1 MSNNLELTRINPGNP
16 GTLANQ
22 MIVSEE
28 TIIQQLNGDN
38 IRISTND
45 EKNELMIENLKSY
58 IFKEN
63 SKTPHVKLGKFLPEI
78 IKNMNQEP
86 EFTKLT
92 DFFNDVKDNTL
103 EKNLGNYIKDGKT
116 LETLEN
122 YIHLANEK
130 ISSIPIDSI
139 VMKGGSKKR
148 QRKTQIKKGG
158 SPKIQEIIT
167 TNKKDLNYYT
177 IIGVE
182 NEEIIQSK
190 KFLIYFQFNFSNGT
204 KNNTSLMMLNQNIDK
219 LKNDSLNLI
228 ESCFNE
234 VFTNNSNK
242 KEICEKYLKELDK
255 LDEAFN
261 NSIQIEGSMYLF
273 LYNPEGEGKAEIV
286 AGPYN
291 AKLYYDF
298 SEQNIKSFT
307 SEKLNLNL
315 LNLYIQNQPP
325 NQDSDQPLKT
335 LEDLRKALSYD
346 TYVTKMSEN
355 IPNLSK
361 VQEEELL
368 KELGVSSED
377 ITKEAEEV
385 SGIANELLPEEY
397 PFINAENFQTIIMLL
412 GIDKELSNKINKTTF
427 NACWVIKDTELPL
440 KNEENSI
447 YKIFE
452 MVPIYIVNNGI
463 IGREPS
469 NLKWYTTRNSVSLSA
484 LTSSVLDDKYANYNT
499 LYDTLVS
506 IINDANSQKLKVEM
520 DKITN
525 NIKSDADIIN
535 AKMGILNAYV
545 ETQKQQNE
553 KAKSEIISYVS
564 LVTFFIVVIFV
575 YTSWNSIVRIFTKIF
590 LSGSIAAILG
600 GIANR
605 LTGSDFGL
613 NSLKEHIPS
622 ILIAVIAMLPYVSE
636 IYKNIMWVFYK
647 NFLIKIPILKNWIT
661 IKELDIQK
669 YEDASERLSIVLQGN
684 NPNEIKAA
692 ASKLLSDKPEAIIQD
707 INKGGSKKYRRRTQK
722 TRKTVK
728 KYNKKGI
735 KKLKTKHRLK
745 TNKYNKTRKLKM
757 KGGSN
762 SNFVTLE
769 IINAIASVQYL
780 FMFPEKFPIYS
791 TSSVFNQIYQIISD
805 IKIPVP

>member
-1 MSNNLELTRINPGNP
+1 
-16 GTLANQ
+16 
-22 MIVSEE
+22 
-28 TIIQQLNGDN
+28 
-38 IRISTND
+38 
-45 EKNELMIENLKSY
+45 MIENLKSY

-78 IKNMNQEP
+78 IKIMNQQP
-86 EFTKLT
+86 EFTKLAE
-92 DFFNDVKDNTL
+92 FFNDVKDNTL
-103 EKNLGNYIKDGKT
+103 EKNLSKYIKDVKT

-204 KNNTSLMMLNQNIDK
+204 INNISLMTLNQNIDK

-228 ESCFNE
+228 QSCFNE
-234 VFTNNSNK
+234 IYTNDSNK
-242 KEICEKYLKELDK
+242 KEICEKYLKELNK

-261 NSIQIEGSMYLF
+261 NSIQIEGNMYLF
-273 LYNPEGEGKAEIV
+273 LYNPEEEGKAEIV

-291 AKLYYDF
+291 AELHYDF

-315 LNLYIQNQPP
+315 LNLYIQNQPL
-325 NQDSDQPLKT
+325 NQESYQPLKT
-335 LEDLRKALSYD
+335 LEDYRKELSYD

-355 IPNLSK
+355 TPNLSK
-361 VQEEELL
+361 VEEEELI
-368 KELGVSSED
+368 KDLGLSAQD
-377 ITKEAEEV
+377 INKQSQEV
-385 SGIANELLPEEY
+385 SRIANELLPEEY
-397 PFINAENFQTIIMLL
+397 PFISFENFQTIIMLL
-412 GIDKELSNKINKTTF
+412 GIDKELSDSLNKTTF
-427 NACWVIKDTELPL
+427 KSTWVIKDTELPL
-440 KNEENSI
+440 KNEENNI

-452 MVPIYIVNNGI
+452 KVPIYIVNNGI
-463 IGREPS
+463 IGRELR
-469 NLKWYTTRNSVSLSA
+469 NLEWYTKRNSVSLSA
-484 LTSSVLDDKYANYNT
+484 LTSSLLDDKYTNYNT
-499 LYDTLVS
+499 FYDTLVS
-506 IINDANSQKLKVEM
+506 IINDQNSQKLKVEM

-525 NIKSDADIIN
+525 NVKGDADIIN
-535 AKMGILNAYV
+535 AKIGILNAYV
-545 ETQKQQNE
+545 ETQKQKNE
-553 KAKSEIISYVS
+553 KAKSDIISYVT
-564 LVTFFIVVIFV
+564 LVTFFMVVIFV
-575 YTSWNSIVRIFTKIF
+575 LTSWSSIIRMFTKIF
-590 LSGSIAAILG
+590 VGGGIAAIFG

-605 LTGSDFGL
+605 WIGSDFGL
-613 NSLKEHIPS
+613 NSLKEHIPT
-622 ILIAVIAMLPYVSE
+622 ILIAVIAMIPYVSE
-636 IYKNIMWVFYK
+636 IYKNFMWILYK
-647 NFLIKIPILKNWIT
+647 NFLIKIPILKDWIT
-661 IKELDIQK
+661 IKELDYQK
-669 YEDASERLSIVLQGN
+669 YEDAAEKLSIVLQGN
-684 NPNEIKAA
+684 NPDQIKAM
-692 ASKLLSDKPEAIIQD
+692 ASKLFLTDTPDVIIKD
-707 INKGGSKKYRRRTQK
+707 INKGGSKKYRRHTQK
-722 TRKTVK
+722 TRKTFK
-728 KYNKKGI
+728 KYNKKGV

-769 IINAIASVQYL
+769 IINAIASLQYL

-805 IKIPVP
+805 IKIPVPETNHIQLLN